1 MFKQLI
7 QVLGYKTYDIQYS
20 RINLTHR
27 MKYINGQILFL
38 FLSDLKIITEIV
50 GMNKLDLV

>member
-38 FLSDLKIITEIV
+38 FLSDLKMITKII
-50 GMNKLDLV
+50 GMNKLNLI

>member
-27 MKYINGQILFL
+27 MIYINGQILFL
-38 FLSDLKIITEIV
+38 FLSDLKMITEIV
-50 GMNKLDLV
+50 GMNKLD